1 MAPRAALEALMYYL
15 SDRRQKLTGAITTN
29 GLPSESSVPSLSS
42 LDASELHALPSVPM
56 AELEPEQLLRMA
68 QIIYTAL
75 LKVYLVA
82 RPILVGSLCRIEN
95 WCDVHEVE
103 GLLKAQKVATSIF
116 FLGSRYQS

>member
-1 MAPRAALEALMYYL
+1 MYFL
-15 SDRRQKLTGAITTN
+15 SDRRQKLAGAIASN
-29 GLPSESSVPSLSS
+29 GIPSESTYSPLSS
-42 LDASELHALPSVPM
+42 LAASEPHALPSIPM
-56 AELEPEQLLRMA
+56 SELEPEVLLRMA

-103 GLLKAQKVATSIF
+103 GLLKAQKVCFISSLCSLMLTARNTAT
-116 FLGSRYQS
+116 